1 MIIESSV
8 GNPSHRYSRILEC
21 VVLMAIAASFALAN
35 GLAYGVSN
43 HNQYLLRGLRA
54 LDSDYLAG
62 DWFTCATMPHHSAF
76 VPLMVLFSKIGPMPI
91 MFAIGNAVAA
101 GIFVLC
107 LYAMARRWFERPL
120 LVVGLAV
127 FLIIIVPRPYVGLSS
142 MIGMIFQPSTIGGV
156 GLFAG
161 LTLLSLGRLRN
172 AGIALCVAS
181 VFHINYMVW
190 AVLIVGPVVLL
201 NYRVIKARGALWLL
215 TPMAVA
221 ILYHL
226 PFIAASRTA
235 EQAVAAE
242 SASWILHDMYMPYH
256 SRPHT
261 WRIASFIQFGAVMA
275 AGFVALAVA
284 PPRRISGTAKSI
296 AGAVAVIFVA
306 GGVLTAIWQ
315 VEVVALL
322 FPFRLAPFLITC
334 AFLFIAGATVRA
346 LSSADVSIT
355 RCLALLC
362 VVAGA
367 LYVCDVANYGFVTWC
382 TIMSISVAGR
392 AVSDMTANRGGLAA
406 MWLGLMALSI
416 VLGVGTLQ
424 LAMALSA
431 IGIAVVCR
439 LSASTHQVSVDRRF
453 VGFGNGLFPALCLL
467 LILVFVSR
475 VGIHRKDLLGPRPA
489 ADDAELFDWCHS
501 TPVGTQFV
509 IPPDLIDFRLN
520 AGRGV
525 VIDWKCMPIL
535 PADTLTWY
543 ERLADVAGV
552 RFTSLDQCLAGYRSL
567 DAHRARRL
575 ARNYRANFV
584 VTRADD
590 HLGSLDEF
598 PVVLSTDA
606 WRVYCIQ
613 SPIGEAL
620 AADYV
625 RDH

>member
-1 MIIESSV
+1 MLTESAPC
-8 GNPSHRYSRILEC
+8 NPPLRYFRILEC
-21 VVLMAIAASFALAN
+21 GLLMAIAAAFALAN

-54 LDSDYLAG
+54 LDSEFLAG

-101 GIFVLC
+101 GVFVLC
-107 LYAMARRWFERPL
+107 LYALARRWFDRPW

-127 FLIIIVPRPYVGLSS
+127 FLIIIVPRPYVGMSS
-142 MIGMIFQPSTIGGV
+142 MIGMIFQPSTIGAV

-161 LTLLSLGRLRN
+161 LTLLSLGRVRN

-201 NYRVIKARGALWLL
+201 NYRDIKARGALWLL
-215 TPMAVA
+215 TPLALA

-226 PFIAASRTA
+226 PFIAASRTP

-242 SASWILHDMYMPYH
+242 SAGWILHDLYMPYH

-261 WRIASFIQFGAVMA
+261 WRIASFIQFGALMA
-275 AGFVALAVA
+275 AGFAALAVA
-284 PPRRISGTAKSI
+284 PPRRISRTAKSI
-296 AGAVAVIFVA
+296 AGAVALIFVA

-322 FPFRLAPFLITC
+322 FPFRLAPFLITS

-346 LSSADVSIT
+346 LSSADVST
-355 RCLALLC
+355 MRCLALLC

-367 LYVCDVANYGFVTWC
+367 LYLCGVSNYGFVTWC

-392 AVSDMTANRGGLAA
+392 AASDLTANRAALAA
-406 MWLGLMALSI
+406 MLIGLTALSI
-416 VLGVGTLQ
+416 ALGVGTLQ
-424 LAMALSA
+424 LAMVLSA
-431 IGIAVVCR
+431 ISIAVVWR
-439 LSASTHQVSVDRRF
+439 LSVSTRQADIDPSF
-453 VGFGNGLFPALCLL
+453 VGFGNAVFPALCLL
-467 LILVFVSR
+467 LILFFVSR

-489 ADDAELFDWCHS
+489 ADNAELFEWCQS
-501 TPVGTQFV
+501 TPVGSQFV

-535 PADTLTWY
+535 PADTLMWY

-575 ARNYRANFV
+575 ARNYRANFI
-584 VTRADD
+584 VTRAGD

-606 WRVYCIQ
+606 WRVYRIQ
-613 SPIGEAL
+613 SPIGEVL
-620 AADYV
+620 ASDRV